1 MEDAPWRWLRR
12 SRAGSRS
19 VVSAQSGEHP
29 PSEVLKHHHAVEEL
43 EDRLLALLSGFHQ
56 QVAADQRQAEQLQE
70 RQLARQEQRLE
81 EAERKQQV
89 LEQRWEDQQM
99 QLQSLREEQV
109 ACEGHRALCSERQKA
124 LTAEVRAFGAQMRIQ
139 HTEEELQRNLSE
151 RLSPLEQRLRQLEAQ
166 SLASAMARMSRE
178 RDVGVWRS
186 EDSFC
191 SVDHEDGKEEP
202 NEGGDGPREPTK
214 VQGAIASEVQDA
226 LQNLEQRLDAEL
238 AKVREREPTPTV
250 LKDALQNLEQRL
262 DAELAKV
269 REREPTPTLLKDAL
283 QNLEQRLDAE
293 LAKVRERE
301 PTPTLLKDAL
311 QNLEQ
316 RLDAEL
322 AKVREREPTPT
333 VLKDALQNLEQRL
346 DAELAKVCERL
357 ESTPQT
363 DERLCLAKGE
373 RFESAPSGPPVE
385 QVIELVAKVQAGFA
399 EVRGHLDAVV
409 SQLAQ
414 LRPETRS
421 HRLEGLEAR
430 LARLETREGDVP
442 QPVASSTGGAPF
454 ASAASAASAAAP
466 WTALAQLSSALDG
479 FESAIQEAETSLAL

>member
-293 LAKVRERE
+293 LAKV
-301 PTPTLLKDAL
+301 
-311 QNLEQ
+311 
-316 RLDAEL
+316 
-322 AKVREREPTPT
+322 
-333 VLKDALQNLEQRL
+333 
-346 DAELAKVCERL
+346 CERL

>member
-301 PTPTLLKDAL
+301 PTPT
-311 QNLEQ
+311 
-316 RLDAEL
+316 
-322 AKVREREPTPT
+322 

>member
-29 PSEVLKHHHAVEEL
+29 PSEVLKHRGARKL

-56 QVAADQRQAEQLQE
+56 HLSGIDGDGFLWVAADQRQAEQLQE

-301 PTPTLLKDAL
+301 PTPT
-311 QNLEQ
+311 
-316 RLDAEL
+316 
-322 AKVREREPTPT
+322 